1 MQIKVLSHITHIIVI
16 YRPLSSSVNNAT
28 TELFIDEFGTLL
40 ETYSIKPGALL
51 IAGDFNFH
59 MDNLSEVAAKN
70 FLVLIES
77 FNLHQHVKQTTHR
90 AGHIL
95 DLVLTRCGEDIIRS
109 TIIHDS
115 AISDH
120 YTIRCDL
127 NFKKP
132 CLERKGF
139 SYRNGKA
146 INTDLF
152 KEDIAQSPLTF
163 DPPDDVTQ

>member
-1 MQIKVLSHITHIIVI
+1 MHIIVI

-51 IAGDFNFH
+51 I
-59 MDNLSEVAAKN
+59 
-70 FLVLIES
+70 LVLIES

-120 YTIRCDL
+120 FTIRCDL

>member
-1 MQIKVLSHITHIIVI
+1 MYDDQEFLKVQSYTDLPMNELPVT
-16 YRPLSSSVNNAT
+16 RPPQ
-28 TELFIDEFGTLL
+28 LFSLCAKDYGTAR
-40 ETYSIKPGALL
+40 G
-51 IAGDFNFH
+51 
-59 MDNLSEVAAKN
+59 
-70 FLVLIES
+70 
-77 FNLHQHVKQTTHR
+77 QTNQSYKIL
-90 AGHIL
+90 HIL

-109 TIIHDS
+109 TVIHDS

-120 YTIRCDL
+120 FTIRCDL

-139 SYRNGKA
+139 SYQNGKA